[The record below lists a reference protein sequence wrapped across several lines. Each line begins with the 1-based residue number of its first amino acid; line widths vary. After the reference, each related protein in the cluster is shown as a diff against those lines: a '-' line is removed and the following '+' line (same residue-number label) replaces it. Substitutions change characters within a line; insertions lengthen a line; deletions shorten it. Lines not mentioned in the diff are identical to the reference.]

1 MLIPNKSTLRRESK
15 GLDIYVDMKFG
26 EDYRL
31 VKISRKEAERQFDLA
46 QSESHIYDEGLLV
59 EGHVMS
65 DSGGKFFVMMVEVNY
80 QS

>member
-31 VKISRKEAERQFDLA
+31 VKISRKEAERQFDAA
-46 QSESHIYDEGLLV
+46 QNEGLLV
-59 EGHVMS
+59 EGHVMA
-65 DSGGKFFVMMVEVNY
+65 DSGGRFFVMMVEVDY
-80 QS
+80 